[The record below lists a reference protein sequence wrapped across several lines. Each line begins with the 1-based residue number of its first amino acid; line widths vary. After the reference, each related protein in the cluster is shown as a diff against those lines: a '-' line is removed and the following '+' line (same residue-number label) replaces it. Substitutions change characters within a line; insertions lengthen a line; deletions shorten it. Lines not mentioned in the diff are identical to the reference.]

1 MAVNQWQAGCRRR
14 SVTYLTV
21 WLVVSIWVAVIPTS
35 DCQNAVPS
43 QHGLMYE
50 KSSGEASGA
59 MMAFF
64 DHPVAKPEALPL
76 NVKDPMWKPAAARA
90 ADPAGGST
98 SNGGHTHRS
107 KTSASVIA
115 GSTIAA
121 GLIVLGVVAAAA
133 YMVRARRTNRLRAAG
148 SSQSLEEVRLGAA
161 V

>member
-1 MAVNQWQAGCRRR
+1 MAVSQWQSSRRRR
-14 SVTYLTV
+14 SVAYLTL
-21 WLVVSIWVAVIPTS
+21 WLLVSIWAAATPTS

-50 KSSGEASGA
+50 KNSGEASGA

-64 DHPVAKPEALPL
+64 DHPAAKPEALPL
-76 NVKDPMWKPAAARA
+76 DVKDPMWRRPAAARA
-90 ADPAGGST
+90 ADPAGGSS
-98 SNGGHTHRS
+98 SNGGHTH

-121 GLIVLGVVAAAA
+121 GLIMLGVVAAAA